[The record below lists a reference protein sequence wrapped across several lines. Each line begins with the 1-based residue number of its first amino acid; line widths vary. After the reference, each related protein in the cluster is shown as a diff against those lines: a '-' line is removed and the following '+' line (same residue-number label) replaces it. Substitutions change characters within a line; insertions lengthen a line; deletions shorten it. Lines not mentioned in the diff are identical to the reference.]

1 MNAALQELGEF
12 IAVSLPNSI
21 TSTEIICDE
30 LIVHANRD
38 SIVKTLT
45 FLRDDAHC
53 HFKQLVDVCGVD
65 YPERVERF
73 DVVYHLLSMTHN
85 NRVRV
90 KVRTDED
97 TPVHSVVEL
106 FSTAG
111 WFEREAWDMYGIYFA
126 NNPDLRRL
134 LSDYG
139 FEGHPLRKDFPL
151 SGYVEMHYNDEL
163 KRVVYAPIKLTQEFR
178 TFDFL
183 SPWEGVQEQIAIAD
197 VEDDDASSDEKNEG
211 AAS

>member
-1 MNAALQELGEF
+1 MESALKELGE
-12 IAVSLPNSI
+12 IISISLPNGI
-21 TSTEIICDE
+21 TSTEVLGGE
-30 LIVHANRD
+30 LIVHAKGD

-45 FLRDDAHC
+45 FLRDDANC
-53 HFKQLVDVCGVD
+53 HFKQLVDICGVD
-65 YPERVERF
+65 YPERELRF

-85 NRVRV
+85 ARVRV

-97 TPVHSVVEL
+97 TPVPSVVDV

-111 WFEREAWDMYGIYFA
+111 WFEREAWDMYGVYFSG
-126 NNPDLRRL
+126 NPDLRRL

-151 SGYVEMHYNDEL
+151 SGYVELHYNDEL
-163 KRVVYAPIKLTQEFR
+163 KRVVYSPVQMTQEYR

-183 SPWEGVQEQIAIAD
+183 SPWEGVQDRIEEPPHEQ
-197 VEDDDASSDEKNEG
+197 EENKTGGAS
-211 AAS
+211 